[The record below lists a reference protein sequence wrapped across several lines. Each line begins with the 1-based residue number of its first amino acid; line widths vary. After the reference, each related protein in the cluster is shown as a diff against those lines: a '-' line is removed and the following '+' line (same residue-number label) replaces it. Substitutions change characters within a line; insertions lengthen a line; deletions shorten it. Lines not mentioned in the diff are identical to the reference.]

1 MQQSRLNALKTW
13 STTGVKG
20 YVLIIAGVL
29 LFPFLVSDYAI
40 DVVFF
45 FGLYALLGL
54 SLNIVLGEVGL
65 FDLGHAGF
73 YAIGAY
79 TTAILNTMFDIPV
92 LLLLPVSA
100 VTAALFA
107 YLVCSPVI
115 HLKGD
120 YLCIVTI
127 GMGEI
132 VRMALLNNP
141 FDLTGGP
148 NGVFGIGSPSLG
160 GLLVIETSRQ
170 FYFYIWILVAC
181 TIIGLV
187 MLQNSRIGRAWNCI
201 REDAIAAEASGINVR
216 HYKLLAFV
224 LGASLAGVAG
234 NIFATKLMIVSPE
247 SFSFMESC
255 MMFCIVLIG
264 GMGSIRGVLI
274 GAAAI
279 SLFPEIFRP
288 FAMYRM
294 LFFGVA
300 MITMMIF
307 RPGGI
312 WPRQRGALHAR
323 PGKVTQPAHSLTAE
337 TKTIESEC

>member
-1 MQQSRLNALKTW
+1 MKNNTSFKSVRKLTDDKIWLFL
-13 STTGVKG
+13 
-20 YVLIIAGVL
+20 VLAL
-29 LFPFLVSDYAI
+29 LFVYPFMVSNYYI
-40 DVVFF
+40 DVAFF
-45 FGLYALLGL
+45 FGIYALLGL

-79 TTAILNTMFDIPV
+79 TTAILNTRFGIPIIV
-92 LLLLPVSA
+92 LLPVSA
-100 VTAALFA
+100 FAAGLFA
-107 YLVCSPVI
+107 YVVCSPVI

-132 VRMALLNNP
+132 VRLALLNNP

-148 NGVFGIGSPSLG
+148 NGVFGIDFPSFG
-160 GLLVIETSRQ
+160 IFEIDSSIK
-170 FYFYIWILVAC
+170 FYFLIWAVVALS
-181 TIIGLV
+181 IIGLIQ
-187 MLQNSRIGRAWNCI
+187 LQHSRIGRAWNCI
-201 REDAIAAEASGINVR
+201 REDEIAAEANGIDVR
-216 HYKLLAFV
+216 YYKLLAFV
-224 LGASLAGVAG
+224 LGAALAGVAG
-234 NIFATKLMIVSPE
+234 NIYASKLMIVSPE

-255 MMFCIVLIG
+255 MLFCIVLIG
-264 GMGSIRGVLI
+264 GMGSIPGVII

-294 LFFGVA
+294 LIFGLV
-300 MITMMIF
+300 MILMMIF

-312 WPRQRGALHAR
+312 WPRKRG
-323 PGKVTQPAHSLTAE
+323 V
-337 TKTIESEC
+337 I

>member
-1 MQQSRLNALKTW
+1 MKNNTSFKSVRKLTIDKIWLFA
-13 STTGVKG
+13 
-20 YVLIIAGVL
+20 VLAL
-29 LFPFLVSDYAI
+29 LFVYPFMVSNYYI
-40 DVVFF
+40 DVAFF
-45 FGLYALLGL
+45 FGIYALLGL

-79 TTAILNTMFDIPV
+79 TTAILNTRFDIPILV
-92 LLLLPVSA
+92 LLPVSA
-100 VTAALFA
+100 FAAGLFA
-107 YLVCSPVI
+107 YVVCSPVI

-132 VRMALLNNP
+132 VRLALLNNP

-148 NGVFGIGSPSLG
+148 NGVFGIDFPSFG
-160 GLLVIETSRQ
+160 IFEIDSSIK
-170 FYFYIWILVAC
+170 FYFLIWAVVALS
-181 TIIGLV
+181 IIGLIQ
-187 MLQNSRIGRAWNCI
+187 LQHSRIGRAWNCI
-201 REDAIAAEASGINVR
+201 REDEIAAEANGIDVR
-216 HYKLLAFV
+216 YYKLLAFV
-224 LGASLAGVAG
+224 LGAALAGVAG
-234 NIFATKLMIVSPE
+234 NIYASKLMIVSPE

-255 MMFCIVLIG
+255 MLFCIVLIG
-264 GMGSIRGVLI
+264 GMGSIPGVII

-294 LFFGVA
+294 LIFGLV
-300 MITMMIF
+300 MILMMIF

-312 WPRQRGALHAR
+312 WPRKRG
-323 PGKVTQPAHSLTAE
+323 V
-337 TKTIESEC
+337 I